1 MKLKMCS
8 VAIALSALFAQP
20 FNRAYPI
27 GVSRTNRRIATL
39 MVHTSPLDQAGTGD
53 AGGMNIYVCEAAQ
66 NMAAMGVEVDI
77 FTRRTNTEVADI
89 VEVSPGVR
97 VIQLNVGPISGVTKE
112 QLPTFI
118 PALAEEFK
126 KALVAT
132 HYDVIHSH
140 YWISGKVA
148 MPVAKELNIPLVHTM
163 HTMARVKN
171 LNLAEGEMPEPMIRV
186 QGETQVV
193 AAADSL
199 IANTDAEAASLVSLY
214 EACPDNVSVVSPG
227 VNLKVFT
234 AGAGKAAAREF
245 VGLPRDAHI
254 ITFVGRIQPHKG
266 PEVLIRAVA
275 EMVQHS
281 PHLRAKLVTNIIG
294 GASGANQSEVERLK
308 ELTSWL
314 GIDDVVRF
322 APPVARQD
330 LPQWYRAADL
340 ICVPSYSES
349 FGLVALEA
357 QACGTPVV
365 ATAVGGLRT
374 AVADGIS
381 GVLVDGHDP
390 RAWSSVLARLIQ
402 EPQRRVLLSMGAV
415 EHASHFGWDAT
426 SRGTLDIYDR
436 VLSARSDAQKN
447 IG

>member
-1 MKLKMCS
+1 MD
-8 VAIALSALFAQP
+8 FT
-20 FNRAYPI
+20 
-27 GVSRTNRRIATL
+27 SRRVATL

-53 AGGMNIYVCEAAQ
+53 AGGMNIYVVEAAQ
-66 NMAAMGVEVDI
+66 NMAAMGVQVDI
-77 FTRRTNTEVADI
+77 FTRRTDTDIADV

-97 VIQLNVGPISGVTKE
+97 VIQLNVGPVSGVTKE
-112 QLPTFI
+112 QLPKLI
-118 PALAEEFK
+118 PELSVAFS
-126 KALVAT
+126 KAMSND

-148 MPVAKELNIPLVHTM
+148 MPVAKELGIPLVHTM

-171 LNLAEGEMPEPMIRV
+171 LNLAEGETPEPMIRV

-193 AAADSL
+193 AAADAL
-199 IANTDAEAASLVSLY
+199 VANTDAEAASLVSLY
-214 EACPDNVSVVSPG
+214 EACPDNVLVVSPG

-234 AGAGKAAAREF
+234 PGSGRAAARE
-245 VGLPRDAHI
+245 VVDLDKDAHI
-254 ITFVGRIQPHKG
+254 ISFVGRIQPHKG
-266 PEVLIRAVA
+266 PEVLIRAIA
-275 EMVQHS
+275 EMVSHS
-281 PHLRAKLVTNIIG
+281 PHLRQKLITNIIG

-308 ELTSWL
+308 ELVSWL
-314 GIDDVVRF
+314 GIADVVRF
-322 APPVARQD
+322 APPVPRED
-330 LPQWYRAADL
+330 LPQWYRASDL
-340 ICVPSYSES
+340 VCVPSYSES

-381 GVLVDGHDP
+381 GVLVDGHNP
-390 RAWSSVLARLIQ
+390 RAWSSILARLLQ

-436 VLSARSDAQKN
+436 VLSARTEQAKN

>member
-1 MKLKMCS
+1 
-8 VAIALSALFAQP
+8 
-20 FNRAYPI
+20 
-27 GVSRTNRRIATL
+27 
-39 MVHTSPLDQAGTGD
+39 MVHTSPLDQPGAGD
-53 AGGMNIYVCEAAQ
+53 AGGMNIYVVESAER
-66 NMAAMGVEVDI
+66 MAAMGVSVDI
-77 FTRRTNTEVADI
+77 FTRRHSPDLPDV
-89 VEVSPGVR
+89 VELSPGVR
-97 VIQLNVGPISGVTKE
+97 VRHLNIGANTATKE
-112 QLPTFI
+112 EL
-118 PALAEEFK
+118 PALIPNLSDAFSKILEDEK
-126 KALVAT
+126 
-132 HYDVIHSH
+132 YDVLHSH

-148 MPVAKELNIPLVHTM
+148 MPAAKKFGIPLAHTM

-171 LNLAEGEMPEPMIRV
+171 MNLAEGERPEPMIRV

-193 AAADSL
+193 AAADAL

-227 VNLKVFT
+227 VDLYTFT
-234 AGAGKAAAREF
+234 AGNGRKAAREAI
-245 VGLPRDAHI
+245 GLPQDAHI
-254 ITFVGRIQPHKG
+254 LAFVGRIQPHKG

-275 EMVQHS
+275 EMLNHS
-281 PHLRAKLVTNIIG
+281 PHLRSKLITVIMG
-294 GASGANQSEVERLK
+294 GASGSGLGEVERLK
-308 ELTSWL
+308 DLVSWL
-314 GIDDVVRF
+314 NISDVVQF
-322 APPVARQD
+322 EDPVPRAQI
-330 LPQWYRAADL
+330 PQWYRAADL
-340 ICVPSYSES
+340 VCVPSYSES

-402 EPQRRVLLSMGAV
+402 EPQRRVLLSMGAI

-426 SRGTLDIYDR
+426 ARGTLDIYDR
-436 VLSARSDAQKN
+436 IIATSASARKI